1 MVFTIVLILA
11 GVGTVLY
18 AISAVMSVIIEGDL
32 LRLVGRRRMD
42 RKIAAMTDHIV
53 LCGWGRVGQ
62 AIGHDLARAGT
73 PVVVVDSDENRIAST
88 PFAGVV
94 GDATNDE
101 VLRQAGVERAS
112 VLVAAVTSDADNL
125 FVTLSGRALNARLF
139 IVARARQDASSEK
152 LLRAGADRVVN
163 PQQIGGARMAAFIMQ
178 PNVAEFLDVVMHDQ
192 SLEFRLAEIHV
203 AADSIIVGTTLENV
217 TGGARVL
224 ARRSRAG
231 GRFDTGLNRNSTVE
245 AGDVLIAVGT
255 DEDLGLLA
263 KAASDDHRRPR
274 HGAK

>member
-1 MVFTIVLILA
+1 
-11 GVGTVLY
+11 
-18 AISAVMSVIIEGDL
+18 
-32 LRLVGRRRMD
+32 
-42 RKIAAMTDHIV
+42 
-53 LCGWGRVGQ
+53 
-62 AIGHDLARAGT
+62 
-73 PVVVVDSDENRIAST
+73 
-88 PFAGVV
+88 
-94 GDATNDE
+94 
-101 VLRQAGVERAS
+101 
-112 VLVAAVTSDADNL
+112 
-125 FVTLSGRALNARLF
+125 
-139 IVARARQDASSEK
+139 
-152 LLRAGADRVVN
+152 
-163 PQQIGGARMAAFIMQ
+163 MAAFIMQ